1 MHMLVKLLVITAAY
15 QHNLAT
21 ASGDCGRPDFP
32 ENTVFDPDLPR
43 HVGARIRIQCKEGY
57 VREAGTS
64 NLYRCIEDKGKT
76 IWRSSPRLQC
86 IRKSLVCCRA
96 DPKATNVPTTDPKRT
111 NVPTKTQRPHQ
122 HFTSS
127 TTGRTA
133 RVNTTVH
140 GTVMPTTA
148 TGHIA
153 LTTTNEVVKTRQT
166 TSQSTLMSTTK
177 EAESI
182 TTNEITSTSSS
193 LTSRE
198 YITTTT
204 TTTTTTSTSTT
215 STTTTTTTTSSHT
228 LSGSFSTTT
237 GANVPQRTSA
247 VSKGNGTVEAVS
259 GGYKS
264 TVGGVTGIL
273 ILCLL
278 AAVFLLCW
286 RSRNQ
291 RTSKPNPDQETSI
304 YYTPVPQ
311 SSAADKSTE
320 DSESDKNQPQIDI
333 ASGADT

>member
-86 IRKSLVCCRA
+86 I
-96 DPKATNVPTTDPKRT
+96 PDPKRT

>member
-140 GTVMPTTA
+140 GTVMPTT
-148 TGHIA
+148 
-153 LTTTNEVVKTRQT
+153 
-166 TSQSTLMSTTK
+166 
-177 EAESI
+177 
-182 TTNEITSTSSS
+182 
-193 LTSRE
+193 
-198 YITTTT
+198 
-204 TTTTTTSTSTT
+204 
-215 STTTTTTTTSSHT
+215 
-228 LSGSFSTTT
+228 